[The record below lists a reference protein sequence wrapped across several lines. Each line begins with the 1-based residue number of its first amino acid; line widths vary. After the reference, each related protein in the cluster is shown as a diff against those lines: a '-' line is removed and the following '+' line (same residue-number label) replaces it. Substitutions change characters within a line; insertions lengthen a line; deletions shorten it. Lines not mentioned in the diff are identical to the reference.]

1 MNFNLK
7 KNNINH
13 RAELDGLRGLSVI
26 AVLFYEE
33 LEKIYY
39 SHYIKEKGMLKSMT
53 IYELNK
59 KINKISKKLNVKYVD
74 LSNLVCDKKNKTCK
88 FLLENK
94 DELHRDYGRYSVNGP
109 KYLGKLIYNKIVNLD
124 D

>member
-1 MNFNLK
+1 M
-7 KNNINH
+7 
-13 RAELDGLRGLSVI
+13 LSHEGK
-26 AVLFYEE
+26 ATLP
-33 LEKIYY
+33 LTKMA
-39 SHYIKEKGMLKSMT
+39 SG
-53 IYELNK
+53 
-59 KINKISKKLNVKYVD
+59 
-74 LSNLVCDKKNKTCK
+74 DKKNKTCK